1 MKTFSGWARGQ
12 IGVILTL
19 AITILLG
26 AAALGA
32 DVAVFYFNWVQLQK
46 AADGA
51 VIAGATFL
59 PSNPDLAIST
69 ADQYARYNGIQKS
82 EIVST
87 QVSSDDMRVQIKLA
101 RTVQYYFATLLGLT
115 SGKVATAAT
124 AGLKASKSASGLVP
138 IGLQSG
144 TSWTTYQPVTLKLAP
159 QQGFVGPGNWEP
171 MAMGYTPSSDAG
183 GANYRSNIEYGYQ
196 GIVTLGDLIY
206 TETGNLVGP
215 TQQGVNYRLSGGSS
229 TDPSGTAVAHTLNDP
244 RVIEIPVVDFNDPNG
259 KSQVPLLGFAE
270 LWITGVS
277 GNGNISCEFITQV
290 AANNFPGDSSSSTTA
305 PGPFAVVLMQ

>member
-1 MKTFSGWARGQ
+1 VKTFSGWARGQ

-46 AADGA
+46 AADA
-51 VIAGATFL
+51 SAIAGATFL

-69 ADQYARYNGIQKS
+69 ADQYAQSNGIQAS

-87 QVSSDDMRVQIKLA
+87 QVSSDDMSVQIKLA
-101 RTVQYYFATLLGLT
+101 RTVPYYFANLLGLT
-115 SGKVATAAT
+115 TGKVGAAAT
-124 AGLKASKSASGLVP
+124 AGLKASKSARGLVP

-144 TSWTTYQPVTLKLAP
+144 TPLTTYQSVTLKLAP
-159 QQGFVGPGNWEP
+159 AQGFVGPGNWEP
-171 MAMGYTPSSDAG
+171 MAMGYTASSDTG

-196 GIVTLGDLIY
+196 GIVTIGDSIY

-215 TQQGVNYRLSGGSS
+215 TQQGINYRLSGGSTS
-229 TDPSGTAVAHTLNDP
+229 DATGTAVDHTLNDP

-259 KSQVPLLGFAE
+259 KSQVPLVGFAE
-270 LWITGVS
+270 LWITSVQ
-277 GNGNISCEFITQV
+277 GNGNITCEFITQV
-290 AANNFPGDSSSSTTA
+290 AADNFPDDNSSSSTT
-305 PGPFAVVLMQ
+305 PGPFAVVLIQ